1 MMNEVLNATELH
13 FATKKFTAEDMVTM
27 LEEQGWGQEEMHF
40 AENKISAGEMASML
54 EGLGW
59 KENQN
64 S

>member
-27 LEEQGWGQEEMHF
+27 LE
-40 AENKISAGEMASML
+40 
-54 EGLGW
+54 GLGW